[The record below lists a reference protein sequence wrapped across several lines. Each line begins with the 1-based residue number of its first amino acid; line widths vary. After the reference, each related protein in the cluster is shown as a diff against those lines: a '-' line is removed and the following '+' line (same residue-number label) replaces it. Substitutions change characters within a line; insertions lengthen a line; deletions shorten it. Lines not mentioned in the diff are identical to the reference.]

1 MKTSLTIV
9 LVAAAMSVTAT
20 GYAKVFD
27 DEQLNSLFQVDDTVP
42 EISLEPSDILESVA
56 QDREIAIRL
65 GLKIN
70 LVDVIDNKRF
80 LGTAPDSESTCE
92 NLLEEC
98 FGDTAF
104 NVGRFLELRTIND
117 NVMFA
122 GTNSWANIDLLLCVN
137 ELTDPCSLLLLTVAR

>member
-1 MKTSLTIV
+1 MKTSLTII
-9 LVAAAMSVTAT
+9 LVAAAMSVTTT

-27 DEQLNSLFQVDDTVP
+27 DEQLSCLFQIDDTVP
-42 EISLEPSDILESVA
+42 EISLESSDILESAA

-80 LGTAPDSESTCE
+80 LGTAPDSKSTCE

-98 FGDTAF
+98 FEGTAF
-104 NVGRFLELRTIND
+104 NVGRLLELKTVSD
-117 NVMFA
+117 NAMFTE
-122 GTNSWANIDLLLCVN
+122 TNSWANIDSLLCVN
-137 ELTDPCSLLLLTVAR
+137 ELTDPCDLLLLIVAR

>member
-20 GYAKVFD
+20 GYAKVFND
-27 DEQLNSLFQVDDTVP
+27 KQLNSLFQTDDTVS
-42 EISLEPSDILESVA
+42 EISLEPSDILESA
-56 QDREIAIRL
+56 TQDIEIAIRL
-65 GLKIN
+65 GLEIN

-80 LGTAPDSESTCE
+80 LGTAPDSNSTCE

-98 FGDTAF
+98 FEGTVF
-104 NVGRFLELRTIND
+104 NVGRFLGLKTVND

-122 GTNSWANIDLLLCVN
+122 GTNLWANIDLLLCVN
-137 ELTDPCSLLLLTVAR
+137 ELADPCNLLLLTVAK

>member
-20 GYAKVFD
+20 GYAKVFN
-27 DEQLNSLFQVDDTVP
+27 DEQLNSLFQTDDTVS
-42 EISLEPSDILESVA
+42 EISLEPSDILESAA

-65 GLKIN
+65 GLKID

-80 LGTAPDSESTCE
+80 LGTAPDSNSTCE

-98 FGDTAF
+98 FENTAF
-104 NVGRFLELRTIND
+104 NVGRFLELKTVND

-122 GTNSWANIDLLLCVN
+122 GTNLWVNIDLLLCVN
-137 ELTDPCSLLLLTVAR
+137 ELTDSCSLLLLTVAR

>member
-20 GYAKVFD
+20 GYARVFD
-27 DEQLNSLFQVDDTVP
+27 DEQLNSLFQTDDTVS
-42 EISLEPSDILESVA
+42 EISLEPSDILESAA
-56 QDREIAIRL
+56 QDIENAIRL

-80 LGTAPDSESTCE
+80 LGAAPDSNSTCE

-98 FGDTAF
+98 FEGTAF
-104 NVGRFLELRTIND
+104 NVGRFLELKTVND
-117 NVMFA
+117 NVIFA
-122 GTNSWANIDLLLCVN
+122 GTYSWVNVDLLLCVN
-137 ELTDPCSLLLLTVAR
+137 ELTDPCNLLLLTVAR

>member
-27 DEQLNSLFQVDDTVP
+27 DDQLDSLFQTDDTIS
-42 EISLEPSDILESVA
+42 EISLEPSDILESAA

-65 GLKIN
+65 GLKID

-80 LGTAPDSESTCE
+80 LGTAPDSNSTCE
-92 NLLEEC
+92 NFLEEC
-98 FGDTAF
+98 FEGTAF
-104 NVGRFLELRTIND
+104 NVGPFLELKTVND

-122 GTNSWANIDLLLCVN
+122 GTNLWVNIDLLLCVN
-137 ELTDPCSLLLLTVAR
+137 EFVDPCNLLLLTVAR